1 MSYLLQQHAE
11 FADAD
16 ADADAH
22 GRHPN
27 SVQVGWPRQTPGG
40 ARNRWSTATRRSL
53 TFYRISFFSFLVKTF
68 CHFSCDGKKKNMAF
82 RSRVRSSST
91 GHGRG
96 AAKPPAAAVLNA
108 ASRRWSSALWCL
120 NMRCLSFSDVSLA
133 ACTVRL
139 NCSMYQ
145 NSEDDSEHA
154 DDLAPLILWSF
165 FQQNYRRFRMQH
177 RPLARPLSWSTWTT

>member
-1 MSYLLQQHAE
+1 M
-11 FADAD
+11 DAIQIPSRWG
-16 ADADAH
+16 
-22 GRHPN
+22 GRAKLPA
-27 SVQVGWPRQTPGG
+27 VLAIAG
-40 ARNRWSTATRRSL
+40 RRRRVVPSPSIVFL
-53 TFYRISFFSFLVKTF
+53 FFSFLVKTF